1 MSPSRSQEERWLSKA
16 RGRAGDSQVPDAAPG
31 SVMSSRSV
39 RSADPQESF
48 QYAAGMMPNDARG
61 FTPPSDYERA
71 PRSNARYSHQPADS
85 EVGLD
90 RTPSPRLA
98 LLPASSPGL
107 KIAVE
112 SSNLSPAARATLRI
126 PDRPRTIPAAHVR
139 LRSLLYPHTQRSDD
153 MARDMIERFG
163 NPVPMDEPVRKSY
176 SRRPATVPSNHTP
189 IVWDTPYD
197 TDGSLDGAANRFFN
211 RGNERLY
218 EAYSQLHNMAQ
229 EFDKPFDSP
238 AILVVGHQTDGK
250 SALVEALMGFQFN
263 HVGGGTKTRRPIAIN
278 MKYNATA
285 VEPRCFLLKDDS
297 YGREEEMSLP
307 DLQRYIEAENQRLEN
322 DNGFWAKDIVVKIEY
337 KYCPNLTIIDTPG
350 LIAAAPGRKHMS
362 TQHAS
367 RQVETLVRNKM
378 TNKDYIIL
386 CLEDNSDW
394 NNATTRRVVLDCDP
408 ELRRTVVVSTKFDT
422 RIPQFSRAGDVEFF
436 MKPPAKLLEPT
447 LLGGGPFFTSV
458 PSGRVGGS
466 RDCLFR
472 SNEHYREAVVQQEK
486 RDTAELERRCDR
498 RLHSSERSRVGVS
511 QLRHFLE
518 RLLQQRYLEN
528 VPTIVPVLEREHRAA
543 SVKLRETDVELKNLD
558 TDKLKEKGRAFYQHF
573 LEKIPELLR
582 GTMAAPPRVFG
593 ETLAHEH
600 IRGGAFVGQD
610 GRPVE
615 LAYLDVPNGEMRL
628 FGGAQY
634 HRALEEFRA
643 IVGQVQCPVVSREDI
658 INSCG
663 VDEVHDGVNYT
674 RTACV
679 IAVARAKDTFE
690 PYVHQLGFRLA
701 HIARRLLPVAMYLL
715 QKEGRILTGHEA
727 FLKRIGSCFAKFVDQ
742 KVKACQ
748 DKCRED
754 LASTTQFVTWSLH
767 SGNKSGLKSVLA
779 GREQEREEQRDRDRD
794 MHPRDYDRRD
804 PSAEYD
810 DERYERE
817 SSRRESSRRDH
828 DRERRGR
835 GGARDPLDMN
845 EDFIDYVDERDE
857 RRGRRDKHRRDEKKE
872 SREVAKRGGSA
883 DDKVVAGPIVDVGSK
898 DMISLMDNT
907 LWNRNMK
914 DVTLDVVDM
923 LVRQIYAGIRAY
935 VVQSVELKFNCFFLM
950 PLMNE
955 FSGFLRQ
962 EMEMAFEENLDQV
975 FDVRLVRMALE
986 ERQRKLESELEQME
1000 HIQEKFA
1007 AIHNQLELQAQ
1018 GSPATA
1024 AAQAAAAGKGS
1035 FQTIAEREI
1044 EASRAAMRASA
1055 EMAEEVRR
1063 ANKEFAHHSPSKKSF
1078 GSPTRSGRVPL
1089 SSMSNS
1095 ADLHGRV

>member
-1 MSPSRSQEERWLSKA
+1 
-16 RGRAGDSQVPDAAPG
+16 
-31 SVMSSRSV
+31 
-39 RSADPQESF
+39 
-48 QYAAGMMPNDARG
+48 
-61 FTPPSDYERA
+61 
-71 PRSNARYSHQPADS
+71 
-85 EVGLD
+85 
-90 RTPSPRLA
+90 
-98 LLPASSPGL
+98 
-107 KIAVE
+107 
-112 SSNLSPAARATLRI
+112 
-126 PDRPRTIPAAHVR
+126 
-139 LRSLLYPHTQRSDD
+139 
-153 MARDMIERFG
+153 MARDMIEKFG
-163 NPVPMDEPVRKSY
+163 NPVPIDEPVRKSFN
-176 SRRPATVPSNHTP
+176 RGRPATVPSTHAP

-197 TDGSLDGAANRFFN
+197 TDASGMDGTANRFFSK
-211 RGNERLY
+211 GNERLY

-285 VEPRCFLLKDDS
+285 VEPRCYLLKDDS
-297 YGREEEMSLP
+297 YGREEEMTLP

-350 LIAAAPGRKHMS
+350 LIAAAPGRKHSS

-378 TNKDYIIL
+378 ANKDYIIL

-422 RIPQFSRAGDVEFF
+422 RIPQFSRAGDVEMF
-436 MKPPAKLLEPT
+436 MKPPAKLLEQT

-472 SNEHYREAVVQQEK
+472 SNDHYREAVVQQEK
-486 RDTAELERRCDR
+486 RDSAELERRCDR

-543 SVKLRETDVELKNLD
+543 SVKLRETDLELKNLD

-615 LAYLDVPNGEMRL
+615 IAYLEVPNGEMRL

-643 IVGQVQCPVVSREDI
+643 IVGAVQCPVVSREDI

-779 GREQEREEQRDRDRD
+779 GREQEREEQRDRDRE
-794 MHPRDYDRRD
+794 MPPRDYDRRD
-804 PSAEYD
+804 ERDHFD
-810 DERYERE
+810 DAYEPRESSRRERE
-817 SSRRESSRRDH
+817 SSRRDDRD
-828 DRERRGR
+828 RRGR

-845 EDFIDYVDERDE
+845 EDFIDYVDERED
-857 RRGRRDKHRRDEKKE
+857 RGGRGRKDKRRDEKKE
-872 SREVAKRGGSA
+872 SSHHSREVAKHK
-883 DDKVVAGPIVDVGSK
+883 DDKVVAGPVVDVGSR

-923 LVRQIYAGIRAY
+923 LVRQIYAGIRSY

-955 FSGFLRQ
+955 FAGFLRQ
-962 EMEMAFEENLDQV
+962 EMETAFEMNLDQV
-975 FDVRLVRMALE
+975 FDVRMVRMALE

-1024 AAQAAAAGKGS
+1024 AAQAAASGPGS

-1044 EASRAAMRASA
+1044 EASRAALRASA

-1063 ANKEFAHHSPSKKSF
+1063 AGKSFAHHSPGKSKSF
-1078 GSPTRSGRVPL
+1078 GSPTRSSRVPL

-1095 ADLHGRV
+1095 TDLHGRV

>member
-1 MSPSRSQEERWLSKA
+1 MSPTSAQAERWLAKA
-16 RGRAGDSQVPDAAPG
+16 GERSGANHPTAAPG
-31 SVMSSRSV
+31 SVNSRRSV
-39 RSADPQESF
+39 DFRDSYQHNVADSRDFGDDYRSRGSTGRYPAADTEVRPSRDLDIPRVATRRVSKDPSARLGLREKVAEADTTRFSL
-48 QYAAGMMPNDARG
+48 ATPSLPLADARA
-61 FTPPSDYERA
+61 PSLD
-71 PRSNARYSHQPADS
+71 SHQVDA
-85 EVGLD
+85 V
-90 RTPSPRLA
+90 A
-98 LLPASSPGL
+98 ASML
-107 KIAVE
+107 EK
-112 SSNLSPAARATLRI
+112 
-126 PDRPRTIPAAHVR
+126 
-139 LRSLLYPHTQRSDD
+139 
-153 MARDMIERFG
+153 FG
-163 NPVPMDEPVRKSY
+163 NPQADEPARRSFARASY
-176 SRRPATVPSNHTP
+176 SRPAPSASP
-189 IVWDTPYD
+189 VVWDVPFD
-197 TDGSLDGAANRFFN
+197 PEAMDQVSTDGTPNRFFN

-278 MKYNATA
+278 MKYNATC
-285 VEPRCFLLKDDS
+285 VEPRCFLLRDDN
-297 YGREEEMSLP
+297 YGREEEMTLP
-307 DLQRYIEAENQRLEN
+307 DLQRYIESENQRLEN

-350 LIAAAPGRKHMS
+350 LIAAAPGRKHS
-362 TQHAS
+362 GIQQAARS
-367 RQVETLVRNKM
+367 VESLVRAKM
-378 TNKDYIIL
+378 HQKDYIIL

-422 RIPQFSRAGDVEFF
+422 RIPQFSRASDVEFF
-436 MKPPAKLLEPT
+436 MKPPARLLEPT

-472 SNEHYREAVVQQEK
+472 SNEQYREAVLAQEK
-486 RDTAELERRCDR
+486 RDTSDLERRCDR
-498 RLHSSERSRVGVS
+498 RLLPAERSRVGVS

-543 SVKLRETDVELKNLD
+543 SIKLRETDVELKNLD

-600 IRGGAFVGQD
+600 IRGGAFVGPD
-610 GRPVE
+610 GRPMDMIAAV
-615 LAYLDVPNGEMRL
+615 DVPNADMRL

-643 IVGQVQCPVVSREDI
+643 TVGAVECPVVSREDI

-679 IAVARAKDTFE
+679 IAVARAKETFE

-727 FLKRIGSCFAKFVDQ
+727 FLKRIGACFAKFVDQ

-748 DKCRED
+748 EKCRED
-754 LASTTQFVTWSLH
+754 LQSTTHFVTWSLH
-767 SGNKSGLKSVLA
+767 SGNKAGLASVLRPA
-779 GREQEREEQRDRDRD
+779 PEEQRRRDGVDRDGYDSDGYPDENHAPRGGDGHRD
-794 MHPRDYDRRD
+794 HRDRRR
-804 PSAEYD
+804 D
-810 DERYERE
+810 D
-817 SSRRESSRRDH
+817 RR
-828 DRERRGR
+828 
-835 GGARDPLDMN
+835 
-845 EDFIDYVDERDE
+845 RDE
-857 RRGRRDKHRRDEKKE
+857 RRREDVRRDEHR
-872 SREVAKRGGSA
+872 REAKRPESGALMAANDGVGG
-883 DDKVVAGPIVDVGSK
+883 KDV
-898 DMISLMDNT
+898 MSLMDHT
-907 LWNRNMK
+907 LWNRQMK
-914 DVTLDVVDM
+914 DVTLDVVDL
-923 LVRQIYAGIRAY
+923 LVRQIYAGIRGY

-950 PLMNE
+950 PLMHE
-955 FSGFLRQ
+955 FAGFLRQ
-962 EMEMAFEENLDQV
+962 EMEVAFEENLDAV
-975 FDVRLVRMALE
+975 FDVRMVRAALE
-986 ERQRKLESELEQME
+986 ERQRKLESELGQME

-1007 AIHNQLELQAQ
+1007 TIHNQLELQAQ
-1018 GSPATA
+1018 GSPATT
-1024 AAQAAAAGKGS
+1024 AAAAAARDGGS
-1035 FQTIAEREI
+1035 FETAAEREI
-1044 EASRAAMRASA
+1044 EATAVAMRASQ
-1055 EMAEEVRR
+1055 EMAAEIKR

-1078 GSPTRSGRVPL
+1078 GSPTHSKTRVPL
-1089 SSMSNS
+1089 GSVGNS
-1095 ADLHGRV
+1095 VDYSGRA